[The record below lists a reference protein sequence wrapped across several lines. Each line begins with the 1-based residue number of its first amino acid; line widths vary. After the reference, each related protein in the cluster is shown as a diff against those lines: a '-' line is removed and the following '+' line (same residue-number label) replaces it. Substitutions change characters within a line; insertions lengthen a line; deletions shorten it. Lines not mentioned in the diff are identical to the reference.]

1 MPKKKWEFGTKNL
14 QIRKEDNMLYLPV
27 LGFAIFSILRLT
39 QGNFEECILF
49 AIVAGIYL
57 ISATIQNVY
66 DQWVEKK
73 VLEYKAMSEVFE
85 KWANDIKE
93 KQKEQEKKI

>member
-1 MPKKKWEFGTKNL
+1 MSKKSGNLGQKNL
-14 QIRKEDNMLYLPV
+14 WIRKENNMLYLPV
-27 LGFAIFSILRLT
+27 FGFAIFSILRWS

-57 ISATIQNVY
+57 IPATMQNIY

-73 VLEYKAMSEVFE
+73 ALEYKAMSEVCE
-85 KWANDIKE
+85 KWVNNIKE

>member
-1 MPKKKWEFGTKNL
+1 
-14 QIRKEDNMLYLPV
+14 MLYLPV
-27 LGFAIFSILRLT
+27 LGFAIFSILRWS

-57 ISATIQNVY
+57 ITATIQNIY

-73 VLEYKAMSEVFE
+73 ALEYKAMADVFE

-93 KQKEQEKKI
+93 KQKEQKF

>member
-1 MPKKKWEFGTKNL
+1 
-14 QIRKEDNMLYLPV
+14 MLYLPV
-27 LGFAIFSILRLT
+27 LAFAIFSILRWS

-57 ISATIQNVY
+57 IPATIQNVY
-66 DQWVEKK
+66 DQWVKKK
-73 VLEYKAMSEVFE
+73 VLEYKAMAEVFG
-85 KWANDIKE
+85 KWADDIKE

>member
-1 MPKKKWEFGTKNL
+1 
-14 QIRKEDNMLYLPV
+14 MLYLPV
-27 LGFAIFSILRLT
+27 FGFAIFSILRWS

-57 ISATIQNVY
+57 IPATMQNIY

-73 VLEYKAMSEVFE
+73 ALEYKAMSEVFE

>member
-1 MPKKKWEFGTKNL
+1 
-14 QIRKEDNMLYLPV
+14 MLYLPV
-27 LGFAIFSILRLT
+27 LGFAIFSILRWS

-57 ISATIQNVY
+57 IPATIQNIY

-73 VLEYKAMSEVFE
+73 ALEYKAMADVFG

>member
-1 MPKKKWEFGTKNL
+1 
-14 QIRKEDNMLYLPV
+14 MLYLPV
-27 LGFAIFSILRLT
+27 LGFAIFSILRWS

-57 ISATIQNVY
+57 IPATIQNIY

-73 VLEYKAMSEVFE
+73 ALEYKAMAEAFG
-85 KWANDIKE
+85 KWADDIKE

>member
-1 MPKKKWEFGTKNL
+1 
-14 QIRKEDNMLYLPV
+14 MLYLPV
-27 LGFAIFSILRLT
+27 FGFAIFSILRWS

-57 ISATIQNVY
+57 IPATIQNVY

-73 VLEYKAMSEVFE
+73 VLEYKAMADVFG
-85 KWANDIKE
+85 KWADDIKE

>member
-1 MPKKKWEFGTKNL
+1 
-14 QIRKEDNMLYLPV
+14 MLYLPV
-27 LGFAIFSILRLT
+27 LGFAIFSILRWS
-39 QGNFEECILF
+39 QGNFKECILF

-57 ISATIQNVY
+57 IPATIQNVY

-73 VLEYKAMSEVFE
+73 ALEYKAMADVFE

>member
-1 MPKKKWEFGTKNL
+1 
-14 QIRKEDNMLYLPV
+14 MLYLPV
-27 LGFAIFSILRLT
+27 LGFAIFSILRLF

-57 ISATIQNVY
+57 IPATIQNIY

-73 VLEYKAMSEVFE
+73 TLEYKAMAEVCE
-85 KWANDIKE
+85 KWADVFGKWADDIKE